1 MEIIPEFYTSPL
13 PPCLNGQ
20 GKLAEP
26 PAIFCMG
33 QHDLILLLGD
43 LPFLHQFPS
52 FVFHIVLIGADDIE
66 PDLVLSLGDQLK
78 GIRPQIGDIAA
89 PGAVRKGQLP
99 LIVGKMGIAQGGAV
113 LQFSDREVELLQIIG
128 CEQAQHGGFIVLPGG
143 DGAVAHT
150 EAIVI
155 FLHRHRVILGAAKA
169 IGIQRKLLISCV
181 GLPVEGLLL
190 FCEEIGRFAVCL
202 RHQFQSGGS
211 LRGHR
216 VLLQLGLGRGR
227 LRAAVR
233 RGILPGTAGH
243 RKSQQDTAEQKTES
257 AAEESSAES
266 TASGNDN
273 KDSSGSGENHTEQ
286 STENTTEN
294 STEDTT
300 EETQPTAKCTCKEK
314 CSQYAVDED
323 CEVCA
328 KDYKECA
335 YINPSVKITINT
347 PSGWHND
354 TTKVTVKV
362 EDTIVSGNFTIQ
374 TVKAKVGQNGSWTDI
389 TEDMYIEISE
399 NSTIYVQVTDQKGK
413 TYEKKRYIKCFDFT
427 KPTLNAAVSDGLLS
441 IQAHDTDSGIKA
453 IYVNGYEFTEHTNGA
468 LNIRLQQFDAGY
480 QYFTIS
486 AMDNA
491 GNTSEIYKTA
501 NPYYT
506 DPENKDSNEKDPA
519 QQLPV
524 DASATKPSSA
534 TAQVT
539 EHTKTDVN
547 GNTVSQTGSGTTSSS
562 SATTKQS
569 PSAGDT
575 SKDADQSSDSQTSE
589 KGKEFYTIQTASEKV
604 FYLVIDRDG
613 EDEKV
618 YFLTEV
624 SENDLLN
631 TTTDNSETLPK
642 NSAALE
648 SAIPTKDSALS
659 NNNADTT
666 GDKTQ
671 GAESVEDSTEDSTED
686 TSEPKENTAKADG
699 SGFTYILM
707 GIAAVAVIGVV
718 YVVKSK
724 KKKENFIDEDE
735 DEDELDEDY
744 DYDDEEETEQDS
756 DEAFINGGDD
766 AESVDTDENDNED
779 NNNENDEEDGEE

>member
-1 MEIIPEFYTSPL
+1 MKMK
-13 PPCLNGQ
+13 
-20 GKLAEP
+20 KLSVKALMSLILS
-26 PAIFCMG
+26 AILFCM
-33 QHDLILLLGD
+33 
-43 LPFLHQFPS
+43 P
-52 FVFHIVLIGADDIE
+52 VGAFFANRANT
-66 PDLVLSLGDQLK
+66 V
-78 GIRPQIGDIAA
+78 
-89 PGAVRKGQLP
+89 
-99 LIVGKMGIAQGGAV
+99 
-113 LQFSDREVELLQIIG
+113 EVHAE
-128 CEQAQHGGFIVLPGG
+128 
-143 DGAVAHT
+143 
-150 EAIVI
+150 
-155 FLHRHRVILGAAKA
+155 
-169 IGIQRKLLISCV
+169 
-181 GLPVEGLLL
+181 
-190 FCEEIGRFAVCL
+190 
-202 RHQFQSGGS
+202 
-211 LRGHR
+211 
-216 VLLQLGLGRGR
+216 
-227 LRAAVR
+227 
-233 RGILPGTAGH
+233 
-243 RKSQQDTAEQKTES
+243 DTAEQKTES
-257 AAEESSAES
+257 AAEEISAES
-266 TASGNDN
+266 TASGTDN

-294 STEDTT
+294 STEGTS
-300 EETQPTAKCTCKEK
+300 EETQPAAKCTCKEK

-362 EDTIVSGNFTIQ
+362 EDTVVSGNFTIQ

-389 TEDMYIEISE
+389 TEDMHIEISE

-413 TYEKKRYIKCFDFT
+413 TYEKNRYIKCFDFT

-453 IYVNGYEFTEHTNGA
+453 IYVNGYEFSEHTNGA

-506 DPENKDSNEKDPA
+506 DPENKDSSEKDPA

-562 SATTKQS
+562 SATAKQS
-569 PSAGDT
+569 PSTGDI
-575 SKDADQSSDSQTSE
+575 SKGADQSSDSQTTE

-631 TTTDNSETLPK
+631 TTTDVNGNTVSQTGSGTTSSSSATAKQSPSTGDISKGADQSSDSQTTEKGKEFYTIQTASEKVFYLVIDRDGEDEKVYFLTEVSENDLLNTTADNSETLPK

-686 TSEPKENTAKADG
+686 TSEPKEDTAKADG

-766 AESVDTDENDNED
+766 TESVDTDENDNED
-779 NNNENDEEDGEE
+779 NNNENDEENGEE

>member
-1 MEIIPEFYTSPL
+1 MK
-13 PPCLNGQ
+13 NR
-20 GKLAEP
+20 KLSARAVVSLMLS
-26 PAIFCMG
+26 AILFCM
-33 QHDLILLLGD
+33 
-43 LPFLHQFPS
+43 P
-52 FVFHIVLIGADDIE
+52 IGAFFANRTNTIE
-66 PDLVLSLGDQLK
+66 VH
-78 GIRPQIGDIAA
+78 A
-89 PGAVRKGQLP
+89 
-99 LIVGKMGIAQGGAV
+99 
-113 LQFSDREVELLQIIG
+113 E
-128 CEQAQHGGFIVLPGG
+128 
-143 DGAVAHT
+143 
-150 EAIVI
+150 
-155 FLHRHRVILGAAKA
+155 
-169 IGIQRKLLISCV
+169 
-181 GLPVEGLLL
+181 
-190 FCEEIGRFAVCL
+190 
-202 RHQFQSGGS
+202 
-211 LRGHR
+211 
-216 VLLQLGLGRGR
+216 
-227 LRAAVR
+227 
-233 RGILPGTAGH
+233 
-243 RKSQQDTAEQKTES
+243 DTAEQKTES
-257 AAEESSAES
+257 ASDA
-266 TASGNDN
+266 
-273 KDSSGSGENHTEQ
+273 
-286 STENTTEN
+286 ENTVTPGNGREENSGTDTGEGKTEN
-294 STEDTT
+294 STEGTT
-300 EETQPTAKCTCKEK
+300 EDSSEETQPAAKCTCKEK

-328 KDYKECA
+328 KNYKECT

-362 EDTIVSGNFTIQ
+362 EDTIVSGNFTVQ

-413 TYEKKRYIKCFDFT
+413 TYEKNRYIKCFDFT

-547 GNTVSQTGSGTTSSS
+547 GNKVSQTGSGTTSSS
-562 SATTKQS
+562 SATAKQS
-569 PSAGDT
+569 PSTGDT
-575 SKDADQSSDSQTSE
+575 SKDADQSSDSQTTE

-659 NNNADTT
+659 NNNSDTT

-671 GAESVEDSTEDSTED
+671 GVESVEDSTEESTED
-686 TSEPKENTAKADG
+686 TSKPKEDTAKADG
-699 SGFTYILM
+699 SGFTYILI

-744 DYDDEEETEQDS
+744 DYEDEDEAEQDS
-756 DEAFINGGDD
+756 DEAFLNGGDD
-766 AESVDTDENDNED
+766 TESEDTGENDSED
-779 NNNENDEEDGEE
+779 NSDNDNDEENGEE

>member
-1 MEIIPEFYTSPL
+1 MKMK
-13 PPCLNGQ
+13 
-20 GKLAEP
+20 KLSVKALMSLILS
-26 PAIFCMG
+26 AILFCM
-33 QHDLILLLGD
+33 
-43 LPFLHQFPS
+43 P
-52 FVFHIVLIGADDIE
+52 IGAFFANRANT
-66 PDLVLSLGDQLK
+66 V
-78 GIRPQIGDIAA
+78 
-89 PGAVRKGQLP
+89 
-99 LIVGKMGIAQGGAV
+99 
-113 LQFSDREVELLQIIG
+113 EVHAE
-128 CEQAQHGGFIVLPGG
+128 
-143 DGAVAHT
+143 
-150 EAIVI
+150 
-155 FLHRHRVILGAAKA
+155 
-169 IGIQRKLLISCV
+169 
-181 GLPVEGLLL
+181 
-190 FCEEIGRFAVCL
+190 
-202 RHQFQSGGS
+202 
-211 LRGHR
+211 
-216 VLLQLGLGRGR
+216 
-227 LRAAVR
+227 
-233 RGILPGTAGH
+233 
-243 RKSQQDTAEQKTES
+243 DTAEQKTES
-257 AAEESSAES
+257 AAEEGSAES

-294 STEDTT
+294 STEGTT
-300 EETQPTAKCTCKEK
+300 EETQPSAKCTCKEK

-328 KDYKECA
+328 KNYKECT

-362 EDTIVSGNFTIQ
+362 EDTIVSGNFTVQ

-413 TYEKKRYIKCFDFT
+413 TYEKNRYIKCFDFT

-453 IYVNGYEFTEHTNGA
+453 IYVNGYEFTDHTNGA

-539 EHTKTDVN
+539 DHTKTDSN

-562 SATTKQS
+562 TGTSAKQS
-569 PSAGDT
+569 PSTGDT
-575 SKDADQSSDSQTSE
+575 SKDTDQSSESQTSE

-648 SAIPTKDSALS
+648 SAIPIKDAALD
-659 NNNADTT
+659 NNNTDAT
-666 GDKTQ
+666 GNKKQD
-671 GAESVEDSTEDSTED
+671 AETVEENTEDSTEEG
-686 TSEPKENTAKADG
+686 SEPETTEQKQDG
-699 SGFTYILM
+699 SGFSYLIM
-707 GIAAVAVIGVV
+707 GIAAAAVIGVV
-718 YVVKSK
+718 YVIKAK
-724 KKKENFIDEDE
+724 KKKENFIDD
-735 DEDELDEDY
+735 DEDELEDDY
-744 DYDDEEETEQDS
+744 EEDYDDE
-756 DEAFINGGDD
+756 
-766 AESVDTDENDNED
+766 
-779 NNNENDEEDGEE
+779 DGEEADPDEEFMKNTDAEETDTENEEE